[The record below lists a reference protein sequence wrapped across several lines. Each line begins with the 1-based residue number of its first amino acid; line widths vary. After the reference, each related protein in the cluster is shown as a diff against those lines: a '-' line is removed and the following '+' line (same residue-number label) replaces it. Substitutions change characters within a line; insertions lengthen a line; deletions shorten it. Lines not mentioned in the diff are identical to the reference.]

1 MARRSMA
8 ANATDCY
15 MKQELALVDTGCNK
29 LKQQRQKDF
38 VETLKKTEQNN
49 RK

>member
-15 MKQELALVDTGCNK
+15 MKQELVLVDTGCNK
-29 LKQQRQKDF
+29 LKQQR
-38 VETLKKTEQNN
+38 
-49 RK
+49 